1 LTKENSGDFFYSG
14 DFNGCTVKNDSAF

>member
-1 LTKENSGDFFYSG
+1 MKIFFYSG